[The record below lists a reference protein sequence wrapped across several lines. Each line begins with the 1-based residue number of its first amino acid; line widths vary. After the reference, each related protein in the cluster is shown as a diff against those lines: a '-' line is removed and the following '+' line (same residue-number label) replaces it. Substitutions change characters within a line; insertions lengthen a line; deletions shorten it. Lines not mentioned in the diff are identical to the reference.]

1 VSNLSRYIVETKN
14 LVKVFNKVKS
24 VDNVNLKIKEGEI
37 YGFLGPNGAGKS
49 TTIKM
54 LLGLIRANSGEVYIF
69 GKSIKENREEILKNI
84 GALVESPSYYGHLTA
99 YENLD
104 ILKRMLKLN
113 KEEIEEKLKLV
124 NLWEER
130 NKKVNE
136 FSLGMKQRLG
146 IAQALMG
153 NPKLLIL
160 DEPTNGLDPAGIIEI
175 RNLIRYLAKEK
186 KITIIISSHILN
198 EIELVATEVGVINK
212 GKLLYQGS
220 LEDLKKNSTNEVIIG
235 LEKKEE
241 KALTMKLLLAR
252 GYRVEEE
259 NLKLKVK
266 GNNLSPSKI
275 CREIVMGGY
284 SLNYLAEEKSSLEEI
299 FLGLTK
305 EEKVC

>member
-1 VSNLSRYIVETKN
+1 MSRYIVETKD

-54 LLGLIRANSGEVYIF
+54 LLGLISANSGEVYIF

-235 LEKKEE
+235 LEKKED

-275 CREIVMGGY
+275 CREVVMGGY

>member
-1 VSNLSRYIVETKN
+1 
-14 LVKVFNKVKS
+14 
-24 VDNVNLKIKEGEI
+24 
-37 YGFLGPNGAGKS
+37 
-49 TTIKM
+49 
-54 LLGLIRANSGEVYIF
+54 
-69 GKSIKENREEILKNI
+69 
-84 GALVESPSYYGHLTA
+84 
-99 YENLD
+99 
-104 ILKRMLKLN
+104 MLKLN
-113 KEEIEEKLKLV
+113 KGEIEEKLKLV

-220 LEDLKKNSTNEVIIG
+220 LEELKKNSTNEVIIG

-241 KALTMKLLLAR
+241 KALTMKLLSAR

-259 NLKLKVK
+259 NLKLKIK

-275 CREIVMGGY
+275 CREVVMGGY

>member
-1 VSNLSRYIVETKN
+1 MSRYIVETKN
-14 LVKVFNKVKS
+14 LVKVFNKVES

>member
-1 VSNLSRYIVETKN
+1 MSRYIVETKN

-136 FSLGMKQRLG
+136 FSLGMEQRLG

>member
-1 VSNLSRYIVETKN
+1 MSRYIVETKN

-54 LLGLIRANSGEVYIF
+54 LLGLIRSNSGEVYIF

-124 NLWEER
+124 NLWEDR

-235 LEKKEE
+235 LEKKED

>member
-1 VSNLSRYIVETKN
+1 MSSYIVQTKN

-24 VDNVNLKIKEGEI
+24 VDMVNLKVKEGEI

-54 LLGLIRANSGEVYIF
+54 LLGLIKPNSGEVNIF
-69 GKSIKENREEILKNI
+69 GKSIRDNREEILKDI

-99 YENLD
+99 YENLE
-104 ILKRMLKLN
+104 ILRRVLKLT
-113 KEEIEEKLKLV
+113 KEDIEDKLRLV
-124 NLWEER
+124 NLWEVR
-130 NKKVNE
+130 NKKVRE

-153 NPKLLIL
+153 DPKLLIL

-175 RNLIRYLAKEK
+175 RNLIRFLAKEK
-186 KITIIISSHILN
+186 NITIIISSHILS

-220 LEDLKKNSTNEVIIG
+220 LENLKKNSTNEILIG
-235 LEKKEE
+235 LEDSTQKDSVY
-241 KALTMKLLLAR
+241 KLLIAR
-252 GYRVEEE
+252 GYRVSEE
-259 NLKLKVK
+259 NGRFKIQ
-266 GNNLSPSKI
+266 GNNLSPAKV
-275 CREIVMGGY
+275 CREIVMGGF
-284 SLNYLAEEKSSLEEI
+284 SLNHLSEEKGSLEEI

-305 EEKVC
+305 EGEVC

>member
-1 VSNLSRYIVETKN
+1 MSRYIVETKN

-275 CREIVMGGY
+275 CREVVMGGY

>member
-1 VSNLSRYIVETKN
+1 MSRYIVETKN

-54 LLGLIRANSGEVYIF
+54 LLGLIKANSGEVYIF

>member
-1 VSNLSRYIVETKN
+1 MSRYIVETKN

-54 LLGLIRANSGEVYIF
+54 LLGLIRAISGEVYIF

-220 LEDLKKNSTNEVIIG
+220 LEDLKKNSTNEVIVG

-252 GYRVEEE
+252 GYRVEEQ

>member
-1 VSNLSRYIVETKN
+1 MSRYIVETKN

-24 VDNVNLKIKEGEI
+24 VDSVNLKIKEGEI

-49 TTIKM
+49 TTIKI

-113 KEEIEEKLKLV
+113 TGEIEEKLKLV

-130 NKKVNE
+130 NKKVND

-212 GKLLYQGS
+212 GRLLYQGS

-259 NLKLKVK
+259 ILKLKVK

-284 SLNYLAEEKSSLEEI
+284 SLNYLAEEKTSLEEI

>member
-1 VSNLSRYIVETKN
+1 MSRYIVETKN

-235 LEKKEE
+235 LEKKED

-259 NLKLKVK
+259 NLRLKIK

-275 CREIVMGGY
+275 CREVVMGGY

>member
-1 VSNLSRYIVETKN
+1 MSRYIVETKD

-54 LLGLIRANSGEVYIF
+54 LLGLISANSGEVYIF

-241 KALTMKLLLAR
+241 KALTTKLLLAR

-259 NLKLKVK
+259 NLRLKIK

-284 SLNYLAEEKSSLEEI
+284 SLNYLAEEKTSLEEI

>member
-1 VSNLSRYIVETKN
+1 MNRYIVETKN

-24 VDNVNLKIKEGEI
+24 VDSVNLKIKEGEI

-235 LEKKEE
+235 LEKKED

-284 SLNYLAEEKSSLEEI
+284 SLNYLAEEKTSLEEI

>member
-1 VSNLSRYIVETKN
+1 MSQYIVKTEN
-14 LVKVFNKVKS
+14 LIKKFNNVNS
-24 VDNVNLKIKEGEI
+24 VDNINLKVREGEI

-54 LLGLIRANSGEVYIF
+54 ILGLIKPNSGEISVF
-69 GKSIKENREEILKNI
+69 GKSIKDDREEILKNI

-104 ILKRMLKLN
+104 ILRRVLKVS
-113 KEEIEEKLKLV
+113 KSEIEEKLKLV
-124 NLWEER
+124 SLWHAK
-130 NKKVNE
+130 NKKVRE

-175 RNLIRYLAKEK
+175 RNLIKYLAKERN
-186 KITIIISSHILN
+186 ITIIISSHILS
-198 EIELVATEVGVINK
+198 EIELVATEVAVINK

-220 LEDLKKNSTNEVIIG
+220 LDNLKKNSTNEVLIR
-235 LEKKEE
+235 LENHEDKE
-241 KALTMKLLLAR
+241 LVFKLLISR
-252 GYRVEEE
+252 KYKVQEDNGT
-259 NLKLKVK
+259 LKVK
-266 GNNLSPSKI
+266 GNSISASTI
-275 CREIVMGGY
+275 CRELIMAGY
-284 SLNYLAEEKSSLEEI
+284 DINYLSQEKSSLEEI

-305 EEKVC
+305 EV

>member
-1 VSNLSRYIVETKN
+1 MSRYIVETKN

-54 LLGLIRANSGEVYIF
+54 LLGLIRANSGDVYIF

-113 KEEIEEKLKLV
+113 KGEIEEKLKLV

-235 LEKKEE
+235 LEKKED

-284 SLNYLAEEKSSLEEI
+284 SLNYLAEEKTSLEEI

>member
-1 VSNLSRYIVETKN
+1 MSQYIVKTEN
-14 LVKVFNKVKS
+14 LVKKFNNANS
-24 VDNVNLKIKEGEI
+24 VDNVNLKVREGEV

-54 LLGLIRANSGEVYIF
+54 ILGLVKPTSGEISVF
-69 GKSIKENREEILKNI
+69 GKSIRNNREEILKDI

-104 ILKRMLKLN
+104 ILRRVLKVN
-113 KEEIEEKLKLV
+113 KEEIEKKLKLV
-124 NLWEER
+124 NLWDAR
-130 NKKVNE
+130 NKKVRE

-175 RNLIRYLAKEK
+175 RNLIKYLAKEK
-186 KITIIISSHILN
+186 NITIIISSHILS
-198 EIELVATEVGVINK
+198 EIELVATEVAVINK

-220 LEDLKKNSTNEVIIG
+220 LNNLKKNSTNEVLIG
-235 LEKKEE
+235 IENDEE
-241 KALTMKLLLAR
+241 NDLVCKLLVSR
-252 GYRVEEE
+252 GYRVNEESG
-259 NLKLKVK
+259 KLKVK
-266 GNNLSPSKI
+266 GNNVSASTI
-275 CREIVMGGY
+275 CKELVMAGY
-284 SLNYLAEEKSSLEEI
+284 ALNYLSEEKSSLEEI

-305 EEKVC
+305 EGEAC

>member
-1 VSNLSRYIVETKN
+1 MSRYIVETKN

-24 VDNVNLKIKEGEI
+24 VDSVNLKIKEGEI

-49 TTIKM
+49 TTIKI

-124 NLWEER
+124 NLWKER

-235 LEKKEE
+235 LEKKED

-284 SLNYLAEEKSSLEEI
+284 SLNYLAEEKTSLEEI

>member
-1 VSNLSRYIVETKN
+1 
-14 LVKVFNKVKS
+14 
-24 VDNVNLKIKEGEI
+24 
-37 YGFLGPNGAGKS
+37 
-49 TTIKM
+49 
-54 LLGLIRANSGEVYIF
+54 
-69 GKSIKENREEILKNI
+69 
-84 GALVESPSYYGHLTA
+84 
-99 YENLD
+99 
-104 ILKRMLKLN
+104 MLKLN

>member
-1 VSNLSRYIVETKN
+1 MSRYIVETKN

-24 VDNVNLKIKEGEI
+24 VDSVNLKIKEGDI

-49 TTIKM
+49 TTIKI

-113 KEEIEEKLKLV
+113 TGVIEEKLKLV

-235 LEKKEE
+235 LEKKED
-241 KALTMKLLLAR
+241 KDLTMKLLLAR

-284 SLNYLAEEKSSLEEI
+284 SLNYLAEEKTSLEEI

>member
-1 VSNLSRYIVETKN
+1 MSRYIVETKN

-104 ILKRMLKLN
+104 ILKRILKLN

-175 RNLIRYLAKEK
+175 RNLIRYLSKEK

-241 KALTMKLLLAR
+241 KVLIMKFLLAR

-259 NLKLKVK
+259 NLRLKIK